1 MGIAFILFFTRGIFG
16 YMAEELKYWFNQKT
30 REVEKGPKSLA
41 VNRLGPFE
49 TFAEAAQ
56 AEKLILDR
64 ARRLREEEAR
74 DWDDD

>member
-1 MGIAFILFFTRGIFG
+1 M
-16 YMAEELKYWFNQKT
+16 
-30 REVEKGPKSLA
+30 A